1 MVMSSNKIIT
11 TPRGVAKFCHLVKP
25 STKFNPEGVYSLS
38 LLLEGEEASALIDKI
53 EEAIQ
58 ANLDEI
64 RKELK
69 NPRKQIKE
77 NDRPYK
83 DDEDKDGNPTGKTL
97 FVFKQKASATAKD
110 GTKLT
115 FKPALYDSRGNVIH
129 PKDIGFGSVVRAA
142 FEIVP
147 YCNPSSGAGVQLR
160 LRGVQIIELRTGE
173 LTAEALGFGI
183 EEDGYVADETD
194 ETGTALAKAE
204 AADGAPAPDESDF

>member
-1 MVMSSNKIIT
+1 M
-11 TPRGVAKFCHLVKP
+11 VAKTMAEEIPAMKENFAEL
-25 STKFNPEGVYSLS
+25 FNEMFGEDKG
-38 LLLEGEEASALIDKI
+38 LEGSVVKGTIVALTDDFVTIDVG
-53 EEAIQ
+53 
-58 ANLDEI
+58 
-64 RKELK
+64 LK
-69 NPRKQIKE
+69 SEGRIARREFGFNAEMKVGDQVDVFI
-77 NDRPYK
+77 DRY
-83 DDEDKDGNPTGKTL
+83 EDKDGNPTGKTL
-97 FVFKQKASATAKD
+97 FVFKQKATATAKD